1 MVYPELFKLMYGVE
15 KGLCTYAG
23 TFIEGFGTW
32 CCFRRDVEDKYTFNC
47 VEVVFLAIKSS

>member
-32 CCFRRDVEDKYTFNC
+32 CCFRRDAEDKYTFN
-47 VEVVFLAIKSS
+47 